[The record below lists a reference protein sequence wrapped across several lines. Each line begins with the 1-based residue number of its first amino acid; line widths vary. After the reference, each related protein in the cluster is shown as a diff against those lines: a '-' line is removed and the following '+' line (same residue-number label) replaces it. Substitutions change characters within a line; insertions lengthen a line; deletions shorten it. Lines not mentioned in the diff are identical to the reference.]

1 MESAAF
7 EYLAAGGDIGIW
19 LVVYG
24 CGVLINASPFWKS
37 VAADKLAVQQ

>member
-1 MESAAF
+1 VEGAAF

-24 CGVLINASPFWKS
+24 LWRL
-37 VAADKLAVQQ
+37 DKRITILEVSRS

>member
-24 CGVLINASPFWKS
+24 LWRL
-37 VAADKLAVQQ
+37 DKRITILEIRSS